1 MQGML
6 VNQSEFSC
14 VLGMKNTEKR
24 WHVYINIQ
32 KYVLPVY
39 LGTTCVRTKVALLK
53 ALHSCRKRCL
63 DPWDRRQLPSLLHF
77 QLWLLHDSISVFS
90 AVWQSEPC
98 PLWDLGR
105 YKVKKKKLLLLW
117 LTIEKCFYSAT
128 AQINKTA
135 WRVEGSTLKY
145 MCHQQYYWTISICS
159 LKQLRDL
166 ATAGVVFGGHQKFT
180 LTYTFTLRNIKHL
193 SFPPSN
199 IICLLVDILVII
211 ISLVTDSLLVFVYDF
226 RAIDLVLIRILHWS
240 LLRANKA
247 TFFYKRCLIS
257 RTSLFQWTAQ
267 YNILEAW
274 CPVRTQCSNTFW
286 FQIWY

>member
-1 MQGML
+1 MCTSTSKNMSSQCILEPRVWEQRWLSWKLCIPAGRDAWICGTEG
-6 VNQSEFSC
+6 SCHPFCTFSSDFC
-14 VLGMKNTEKR
+14 TTAFQFSVQFGSLNLAPCETLE
-24 WHVYINIQ
+24 
-32 KYVLPVY
+32 
-39 LGTTCVRTKVALLK
+39 GTK
-53 ALHSCRKRCL
+53 S
-63 DPWDRRQLPSLLHF
+63 
-77 QLWLLHDSISVFS
+77 
-90 AVWQSEPC
+90 
-98 PLWDLGR
+98 
-105 YKVKKKKLLLLW
+105 KKKKLLLLW

-286 FQIWY
+286 FQIWH